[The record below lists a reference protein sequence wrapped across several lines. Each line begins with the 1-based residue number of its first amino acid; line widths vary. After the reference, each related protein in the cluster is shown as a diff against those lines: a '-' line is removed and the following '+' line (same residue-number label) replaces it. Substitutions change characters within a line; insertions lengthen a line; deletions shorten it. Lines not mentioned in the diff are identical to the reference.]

1 MENPFSL
8 LPIQVEKYY
17 GPRTILIKGLHTIGG
32 PTPASINITGLHGM
46 GKTALLRYLALPS
59 TLESYARLFSPP
71 YDNRPYL
78 IFPIFVEF
86 SVNSNQPIA
95 YLYQRFHDSY
105 RRYYEYVGAFSNTEV
120 SPHDL
125 PEPQQLES
133 TKEGQLNGIYQD
145 MVNLDKL
152 RIRSVFL
159 LDDLDLALPN
169 MEEELDYIR
178 PWRSYAS
185 MIVCS
190 GQPLSDINPKAS
202 SVFGTFNYDSI
213 NGLDNDEAETF
224 LRDPLEKLEP
234 PQSFPGKDIEY
245 LLELAGRHPATLLI
259 GGKQLWE
266 VRKQFGILEKSD
278 IPLDDDQRDL
288 LQKRLEFDLTRT
300 FEKYL
305 DSIKE
310 EEKTV
315 LIRLARGE
323 RISPSSPQVSK
334 LNYIGLIIFDE
345 RNDAKIF
352 SKLFG
357 NYLLTQG
364 ESASIKDEVK
374 LAGYEE
380 KLYRYLKENPT
391 RVCYYEEIWETVW
404 GGTTS
409 QESISPNQKRRQIQV
424 TVSRINKKLRD
435 GSGYEIAGIRGVG
448 YRLMQKSQANKAYG
462 EGAG

>member
-32 PTPASINITGLHGM
+32 PAPASINITGLHGM

-59 TLESYARLFSPP
+59 TLESYKYLFSPP
-71 YDNRPYL
+71 YDSRPYL

-86 SVNSNQPIA
+86 SVNSNQPIT

-105 RRYYEYVGAFSNTEV
+105 RRYIEYVRALSVEM

-125 PEPQQLES
+125 PEPGQLES
-133 TKEGQLNGIYQD
+133 TQGGHLNGIYQG
-145 MVNLDKL
+145 MVILDKH
-152 RIRSVFL
+152 RIRPVFL

-169 MEEELDYIR
+169 MGEELDYIR

-190 GQPLSDINPKAS
+190 GQPLSDIYPRAS

-213 NGLDNDEAETF
+213 NGLDNKEAETF
-224 LRDPLEKLEP
+224 LKDPLEKLEQ
-234 PQSFPGKDIEY
+234 PQSFPEKDVEY
-245 LLELAGRHPATLLI
+245 LLELTGRHPATLLI

-278 IPLDDDQRDL
+278 IPLDEDQRDL
-288 LQKRLEFDLTRT
+288 LQKRLELDLTRI
-300 FEKYL
+300 FGKYL
-305 DSIKE
+305 DSINE
-310 EEKTV
+310 EEKAV
-315 LIRLARGE
+315 LIRLAKGE
-323 RISPSSPQVSK
+323 RVIPSSPQVSK

-345 RNDAKIF
+345 RSDAKIF
-352 SKLFG
+352 SKLFE

-364 ESASIKDEVK
+364 ESAPVEDDIK

-380 KLYRYLKENPT
+380 KLYRYLKENPS
-391 RVCYYEEIWETVW
+391 RVCYYEEIWEAVW
-404 GGTTS
+404 GGMIS
-409 QESISPNQKRRQIQV
+409 QEAINPNQKRRQIQV

-462 EGAG
+462 DGGG